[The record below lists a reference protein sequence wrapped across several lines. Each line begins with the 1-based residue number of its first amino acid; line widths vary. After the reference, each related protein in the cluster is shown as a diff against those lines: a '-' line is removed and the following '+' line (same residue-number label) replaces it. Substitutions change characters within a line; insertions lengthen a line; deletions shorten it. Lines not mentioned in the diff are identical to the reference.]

1 MENMEPLI
9 NLSSASEDTPVKN
22 LYNSLG
28 YIVPELSLTNG
39 QSEALIKTKEWFK
52 QISNPSKRS
61 QTSPLFYIAGFAG
74 TGKSTIV
81 PILLTELNIAATKVA
96 FLTYTGKASRVS

>member
-9 NLSSASEDTPVKN
+9 NLSSASEDTPVKS

-61 QTSPLFYIAGFAG
+61 QTSPLFYIAAYIIGLEKR
-74 TGKSTIV
+74 TRRTEPSKYPEEKKSTEI
-81 PILLTELNIAATKVA
+81 P
-96 FLTYTGKASRVS
+96 